1 MSAALQP
8 VSDAVA
14 SCHFDAD
21 IADPEQ
27 LLERYHAMCGWAEAV
42 ARAGARE
49 ITVVQRFA
57 RDAAAR
63 HGSVQYRFV
72 ADATPAGARIAG
84 VIGRLRP
91 DAVHVDGLVFP
102 AVVGLVRIRAPRH
115 TAIVVQDHGGVRLPW
130 QGLRRAPTRLLY
142 RLGLGAADGFMFT
155 AHAQAEPWRA
165 AGVIRARH
173 AVYEVLES
181 STDMASWP
189 AAGEGVLPGD
199 PAILW
204 VARLDENKDPLTV
217 LEGFALAAEA
227 LPRASL
233 TLVYGEDVLLPAV
246 EAWIAARPALRPRI
260 SLRGRVDR
268 KALPALYRTADAFV
282 IGSHREVACFSLI
295 EALSFGVTPIVTDIP
310 PFRAITDGGRVG
322 ALFSAG
328 DPRGLAR
335 GLQVTS
341 QGDPRERRAAVRA
354 HFERELSWDAVGS
367 RALAAYRAAAGDR
380 RIRLGAPWTSSP
392 QEGSP
397 PPR

>member
-8 VSDAVA
+8 VSVAVA

-21 IADPEQ
+21 IADAEQ

-42 ARAGARE
+42 ARAGAGE
-49 ITVVQRFA
+49 VTVVQRFT
-57 RDAAAR
+57 RDSTVR
-63 HGSVQYRFV
+63 RGSVHYRFV

-102 AVVGLVRIRAPRH
+102 AVVGLVRVRAARH

-130 QGLRRAPTRLLY
+130 EGLLRAPIRLLY
-142 RLGLGAADGFMFT
+142 GLGLGAADGFMFT
-155 AHAQAEPWRA
+155 ARAQAEPWRA

-189 AAGEGVLPGD
+189 PAAGDGVLPGD
-199 PAILW
+199 PAMLW
-204 VARLDENKDPLTV
+204 VGRLDENKDPLTV
-217 LEGFALAAEA
+217 LEGFALAAAA

-233 TLVYGEDVLLPAV
+233 TLVYGDDRLLPGVA
-246 EAWIAARPALRPRI
+246 AWIAARPALRPRI

-268 KALPALYRTADAFV
+268 RALPALHRTADVFV

-295 EALSFGVTPIVTDIP
+295 EALSFGVTPVVTDIP
-310 PFRAITDGGRVG
+310 PFRAITADGRVG
-322 ALFSAG
+322 ALFPPG
-328 DPRGLAR
+328 DPRALAR
-335 GLQVTS
+335 ALQATS
-341 QGDPRERRAAVRA
+341 QGDRRERRSAVRA
-354 HFERELSWDAVGS
+354 HFERELSWEAVGS
-367 RALAAYRAAAGDR
+367 RALAAYRAAASDR
-380 RIRLGAPWTSSP
+380 RIRLGAP
-392 QEGSP
+392 
-397 PPR
+397 